1 MLEIDQA
8 IKHIVQIKYETLF
21 QKGGPHVL
29 ESLQTIKSLL
39 TDYDMPKRVLDD
51 GIRGEILRL
60 NLLETLANYG
70 V

>member
-39 TDYDMPKRVLDD
+39 TDYDLPKRVLDD
-51 GIRGEILRL
+51 GIRGEI
-60 NLLETLANYG
+60 
-70 V
+70 